1 MASESPVG
9 GRLPLVSFVPAGD
22 GRLDVPEAGG
32 RAEVADSIAAARGTY
47 VWAIAPG
54 DRLVPGALALVL
66 ARLEERDPDVLLVG
80 HDKAGGK
87 LLERVAAE
95 PGPLEAHPRVADTA
109 RRPWDK
115 VVRRTLL
122 GPGAEPGLVA
132 TWRALLAAERIDAL
146 PALAYVREARGE
158 MPPAAD
164 VVAAHEAVL
173 ATPDVPPARRKLI
186 APAAVR
192 HQLALL
198 ERAAPAEHDALFH
211 RVSAFVNAHGS
222 GGERGRVAK
231 VRASLL
237 ARDRPRAY
245 RAVGR
250 ADRTQRAA
258 RRRARRMRTRAAK
271 RLRTERRRRAYKAA
285 LKRPM
290 DEHLAVYAAYW
301 YAGYSCNPR
310 AIYEKARELAPEIR
324 GVWVVKPE
332 HAAKVPAGVEVV
344 APGTSEYLDVMARA
358 KYFVNNVNFPN
369 EYVKRPGSVHVMT
382 HHGTP
387 LKYMGMDLRSNPVTA
402 AKMDF
407 DALLRRC
414 ARWDFS
420 VSSNPLSSEVWAKV
434 YPVEYENLEVG
445 YPRNDVLATATD
457 EAVAVARASLGL
469 EPGKRAVL
477 YAPTHRDWETGH
489 VPVLDLGAAAEALG
503 PDGVLLARAHYFYD
517 ADPVARSLDRAGR
530 LLDVATHPSIET
542 LCLAADVL
550 VTDYSSLMFDY
561 AVLDRPIVIHAPDWE
576 RYKDT
581 RGVYFDLMAEPP
593 GVVCRTQDALLEV
606 LRSGVVTTP
615 EADAQRAA
623 FRARFCALEDGR
635 AAERVVRRVLLGDPE
650 AAAPPAASLA

>member
-1 MASESPVG
+1 MAKRTPDGGPVP
-9 GRLPLVSFVPAGD
+9 RVSLVPAGELAAPAED
-22 GRLDVPEAGG
+22 G
-32 RAEVADSIAAARGTY
+32 AEVAASVAEATTEY
-47 VWAIAPG
+47 VWLLAPG
-54 DRLVPGALALVL
+54 DLLVPGAMALVT
-66 ARLEERDPDVLLVG
+66 ARLEEIAPDVLLVAHKG
-80 HDKAGGK
+80 ANRK
-87 LLERVAAE
+87 LLERVAGD
-95 PGPLEAHPRVADTA
+95 PGPLEAHPRVADLA
-109 RRPWDK
+109 RRGDDL

-122 GPGAEPGLVA
+122 AGDDAAGPRAA
-132 TWRALLAAERIDAL
+132 WRALLAAETIDAL
-146 PALAYVREARGE
+146 PATVLERG
-158 MPPAAD
+158 PGALGVPAAL
-164 VVAAHEAVL
+164 AAHEAVL
-173 ATPDVPPARRKLI
+173 ADLPPARRKLV

-192 HQLALL
+192 HLLALL
-198 ERAAPAEHDALFH
+198 EQAPADQHDALFH
-211 RVSAFVNAHGS
+211 RISAFVNAHGT
-222 GGERGRVAK
+222 GGERGRLAR

-237 ARDRPRAY
+237 ARDHPRAY

-250 ADRTQRAA
+250 ADHTQRAA
-258 RRRARRMRTRAAK
+258 RRRARRLRTRATK
-271 RLRTERRRRAYKAA
+271 RLRTERRRRAYRAA
-285 LKRPM
+285 LKRPI
-290 DEHLAVYAAYW
+290 DEQLAVYAVYW
-301 YAGYSCNPR
+301 YAACSCNPR

-332 HAAKVPAGVEVV
+332 HHDKVPEGIEVV
-344 APGTSEYLDVMARA
+344 APDTPEYFDVMARA

-369 EYVKRPGSVHVMT
+369 DYVKRPGSVHVMT

-387 LKYMGMDLRSNPVTA
+387 LKSMGMDLRANPVTA

-445 YPRNDVLATATD
+445 YPRNDVLATATE
-457 EAVAVARASLGL
+457 EAVAAARASLGL
-469 EPGKRAVL
+469 EPGQRAVL
-477 YAPTHRDWETGH
+477 YAPTHRDWETGY
-489 VPVLDLGAAAEALG
+489 VPVLDLGAAAAALG

-530 LLDVATHPSIET
+530 LLDVAAHPSIET

-576 RYKDT
+576 RYRST

-593 GVVCRTQDALLEV
+593 GVVCRSQDELLGV
-606 LRSGVVTTP
+606 LRSGAVTTA

-623 FRARFCALEDGR
+623 FRARFCAWEDGH
-635 AAERVVRRVLLGDPE
+635 AAERVVRRVLLGDHE

>member
-1 MASESPVG
+1 
-9 GRLPLVSFVPAGD
+9 
-22 GRLDVPEAGG
+22 
-32 RAEVADSIAAARGTY
+32 
-47 VWAIAPG
+47 
-54 DRLVPGALALVL
+54 
-66 ARLEERDPDVLLVG
+66 
-80 HDKAGGK
+80 
-87 LLERVAAE
+87 
-95 PGPLEAHPRVADTA
+95 
-109 RRPWDK
+109 
-115 VVRRTLL
+115 
-122 GPGAEPGLVA
+122 
-132 TWRALLAAERIDAL
+132 
-146 PALAYVREARGE
+146 
-158 MPPAAD
+158 
-164 VVAAHEAVL
+164 
-173 ATPDVPPARRKLI
+173 
-186 APAAVR
+186 
-192 HQLALL
+192 
-198 ERAAPAEHDALFH
+198 
-211 RVSAFVNAHGS
+211 
-222 GGERGRVAK
+222 
-231 VRASLL
+231 
-237 ARDRPRAY
+237 AY
-245 RAVGR
+245 RAVGK
-250 ADRTQRAA
+250 ADRTRRAA
-258 RRRARRMRTRAAK
+258 RRRAHKLRNRAAK
-271 RLRTERRRRAYKAA
+271 RLRSERRRRAYRAA
-285 LKRPM
+285 LKRPI

-301 YAGYSCNPR
+301 YAAYSCNPR
-310 AIYEKARELAPEIR
+310 AIYEKARELAPGIR
-324 GVWVVKPE
+324 GVWVVKPGQ
-332 HAAKVPAGVEVV
+332 AADVPDGVEVV
-344 APGTSEYLDVMARA
+344 HPGTPEYLDVLARA

-369 EYVKRPGSVHVMT
+369 EYVKRPGQVHVMT

-457 EAVAVARASLGL
+457 EAVAAARASLGL

-477 YAPTHRDWETGH
+477 YAPTHRDWETGY

-530 LLDVATHPSIET
+530 LLDVAAHPSIET

-593 GVVCRTQDALLEV
+593 GVVCRSQDELLDV
-606 LRSGVVTTP
+606 LRSGAVTTP

-623 FRARFCALEDGR
+623 FRTRFCALEDGR

>member
-1 MASESPVG
+1 MAKRTPDGGPVP
-9 GRLPLVSFVPAGD
+9 RVSLVPAGELAAPAEE
-22 GRLDVPEAGG
+22 GV
-32 RAEVADSIAAARGTY
+32 EVAASVAEATTEY
-47 VWAIAPG
+47 VWLLAPG
-54 DRLVPGALALVL
+54 DRLVPGAMALVT
-66 ARLEERDPDVLLVG
+66 ARLEETAPDVLLVAHKG
-80 HDKAGGK
+80 ADRK
-87 LLERVAAE
+87 LLERVAGD
-95 PGPLEAHPRVADTA
+95 PGPLEAHPRVAELA
-109 RRPWDK
+109 RRGDDL

-122 GPGAEPGLVA
+122 AGDDAAGPRAA
-132 TWRALLAAERIDAL
+132 WRALLAAETIDAL
-146 PALAYVREARGE
+146 PATVLERG
-158 MPPAAD
+158 PGVLDVPAAL
-164 VVAAHEAVL
+164 AAHEAVL
-173 ATPDVPPARRKLI
+173 ADLAPARRKLV
-186 APAAVR
+186 APAAAR
-192 HQLALL
+192 HLLVLL
-198 ERAAPAEHDALFH
+198 EQAPAEQHDALFH

-222 GGERGRVAK
+222 GGERGRLAR

-237 ARDRPRAY
+237 ARDHPRAY

-258 RRRARRMRTRAAK
+258 RRRVRRLRTRATK
-271 RLRTERRRRAYKAA
+271 RLRTERRRRAYRAA

-290 DEHLAVYAAYW
+290 DEQLAVYAAYW
-301 YAGYSCNPR
+301 YAAYSCNPR

-332 HAAKVPAGVEVV
+332 HHDTVPEGVEVV
-344 APGTSEYLDVMARA
+344 APDTPEYFDVMARA

-369 EYVKRPGSVHVMT
+369 DYVKRPGSVHVMT

-387 LKYMGMDLRSNPVTA
+387 LKFMGMDLRSNPVTA

-434 YPVEYENLEVG
+434 YPVAYENLEVG
-445 YPRNDVLATATD
+445 YPRNDVLAAATE
-457 EAVAVARASLGL
+457 EAVAAARASLGL

-477 YAPTHRDWETGH
+477 YAPTHRDWETGY
-489 VPVLDLGAAAEALG
+489 VPVLDLGAAAAALG

-517 ADPVARSLDRAGR
+517 ADPVARSLDREGR
-530 LLDVATHPSIET
+530 LLDVAAHPSIET

-576 RYKDT
+576 RYTST

-593 GVVCRTQDALLEV
+593 GVVCRSQHELLGV
-606 LRSGVVTTP
+606 LRSGAVASP

-623 FRARFCALEDGR
+623 FRARFCAWEDGR
-635 AAERVVRRVLLGDPE
+635 AAERVVRRVLLRDHE

>member
-1 MASESPVG
+1 LTS
-9 GRLPLVSFVPAGD
+9 R
-22 GRLDVPEAGG
+22 
-32 RAEVADSIAAARGTY
+32 
-47 VWAIAPG
+47 
-54 DRLVPGALALVL
+54 
-66 ARLEERDPDVLLVG
+66 
-80 HDKAGGK
+80 
-87 LLERVAAE
+87 
-95 PGPLEAHPRVADTA
+95 
-109 RRPWDK
+109 
-115 VVRRTLL
+115 
-122 GPGAEPGLVA
+122 
-132 TWRALLAAERIDAL
+132 
-146 PALAYVREARGE
+146 
-158 MPPAAD
+158 
-164 VVAAHEAVL
+164 
-173 ATPDVPPARRKLI
+173 
-186 APAAVR
+186 
-192 HQLALL
+192 
-198 ERAAPAEHDALFH
+198 
-211 RVSAFVNAHGS
+211 
-222 GGERGRVAK
+222 
-231 VRASLL
+231 
-237 ARDRPRAY
+237 
-245 RAVGR
+245 VGR
-250 ADRTQRAA
+250 WL
-258 RRRARRMRTRAAK
+258 RARRGVDK
-271 RLRTERRRRAYKAA
+271 
-285 LKRPM
+285 
-290 DEHLAVYAAYW
+290 HLAVYGAYW
-301 YAGYSCNPR
+301 FRGYSCNPR
-310 AIYEKARELAPEIR
+310 AIYEKARELAPGIR
-324 GVWVVKPE
+324 GVWVVKPGQ
-332 HAAKVPAGVEVV
+332 AADVPDGVEVV
-344 APGTSEYLDVMARA
+344 HPGTPEYLDVLARA

-369 EYVKRPGSVHVMT
+369 EYVKRPGQVHVMT

-457 EAVAVARASLGL
+457 EAVAAARASLGL
-469 EPGKRAVL
+469 APGKRAVL

-530 LLDVATHPSIET
+530 LLDVAAHPSIET

-576 RYKDT
+576 RYRDT

-593 GVVCRTQDALLEV
+593 GVVCRSQDELLDV
-606 LRSGVVTTP
+606 LRSGAVTTP

-623 FRARFCALEDGR
+623 FRTRFCALEDGR